1 MSTVAPSPAVQT
13 MPSVLERIVTAKKQ
27 ELAAAQ
33 ARMSQAE
40 LERLA
45 ARAPAPRPF
54 ASALVR
60 DRVALIAEIK
70 RASPSKGPF
79 APGLVAEDLARVY
92 EANGAACCSVLTDRH
107 FQGSLEDLQRV
118 RAAISLPL
126 LRKDFLFEPYQ
137 LYEARAAGA
146 DAVLLLVSVVQH
158 VEALG
163 RLIELAGRL
172 GMDAL
177 VEVHDPAEVQVALAA
192 GATLIGINNRDL
204 RTFHTDRA
212 VTARLRPLIPAE
224 LPVVSESGIFT
235 AQHVHELALHNVQA
249 VLVGEALVTAPDVA
263 AKVAELAGVGRPHPC
278 PLLRSLG
285 RGGRGS
291 EAWTVG
297 ANAQSPLQTAG
308 TSGEAYGN
316 SLRRPLVGEGPG

>member
-1 MSTVAPSPAVQT
+1 MSTPVPSQAAQT
-13 MPSVLERIVTAKKQ
+13 MPSVLERIVAAKRQ

-33 ARMSQAE
+33 ARTSQAE

-54 ASALVR
+54 ARALVR
-60 DRVALIAEIK
+60 DCVALIAEIK
-70 RASPSKGPF
+70 RASPSKGAF
-79 APGLVAEDLARVY
+79 APGLVAEDLARAY
-92 EANGAACCSVLTDRH
+92 EANGAACCSVLTDIH

-118 RAAISLPL
+118 RAAVSLPL

-146 DAVLLLVSVVQH
+146 DAVLLIVSVVQYT
-158 VEALG
+158 EALG

-177 VEVHDPAEVQVALAA
+177 VEVHNPTEVQVALAA

-204 RTFHTDRA
+204 RTFQTDRA

-224 LPVVSESGIFT
+224 VLVVSESGIFT
-235 AQHVHELALHNVQA
+235 AAHVHELALHNVQA
-249 VLVGEALVTAPDVA
+249 VLVGEALVTAPDIA
-263 AKVAELAGVGRPHPC
+263 AKVRELAGVMRPHLLP
-278 PLLRSLG
+278 PLPKLQERGERSLPSPIAWERG
-285 RGGRGS
+285 RG
-291 EAWTVG
+291 
-297 ANAQSPLQTAG
+297 
-308 TSGEAYGN
+308 
-316 SLRRPLVGEGPG
+316 